1 MKSMHIDAVVN
12 FPFPTPLDRQTL
24 YKAEKTLTYLGALT
38 PHNALTGT
46 GGHITD
52 LGCAMSLFPLSPRF
66 SRLLVTG
73 QQHGCLPYVISIVS
87 ALSVGD
93 PFIYEEAL
101 EQVGNREVDE
111 TIEYLA
117 GLKCE
122 KTSAM
127 EARRLLRKAFY
138 ECQHVSKC
146 TLSSYYLVTL
156 CLKKHASLGKYTSD
170 IFKFLSVS
178 GAYDYAG
185 GGPNFCSEN
194 FVRPKVNCHVSKFF
208 S

>member
-24 YKAEKTLTYLGALT
+24 SKAEKTLTYLGALT

-52 LGCAMSLFPLSPRF
+52 LGRAMSLFPLSPRF

-73 QQHGCLPYVISIVS
+73 QQHGCLMYVISMVS

-101 EQVGNREVDE
+101 EQDDSREVD
-111 TIEYLA
+111 EYLA

-122 KTSAM
+122 ETSAI

-138 ECQHVSKC
+138 ECQHVSKR
-146 TLSSYYLVTL
+146 TLPPYYLVTL
-156 CLKKHASLGKYTSD
+156 CLKKHASLGEYTSD
-170 IFKFLSVS
+170 IFKILSVS